1 MGAGRE
7 SEGSEEGQAKS
18 VFQNE
23 CGRSYAG
30 IAQGWVKHSFP
41 LMTGK

>member
-18 VFQNE
+18 VFRMNV
-23 CGRSYAG
+23 AG
-30 IAQGWVKHSFP
+30 HMQV
-41 LMTGK
+41 